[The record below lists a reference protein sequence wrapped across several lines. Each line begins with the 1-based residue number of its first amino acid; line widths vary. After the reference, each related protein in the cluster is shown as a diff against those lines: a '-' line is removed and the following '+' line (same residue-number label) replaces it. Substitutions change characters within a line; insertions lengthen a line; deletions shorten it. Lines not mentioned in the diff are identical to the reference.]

1 MARPLTL
8 SSPNLPPP
16 CSHYQALEVIRELS
30 KTIPIERAHMR
41 VRLVCDK
48 KVGKELK
55 AKVAPLLAKIEEED
69 WGASYDLVSCWAP
82 SAFDAFLISCV
93 LSLLLSFFCSFFL
106 SILAEIVENLDGLCF
121 DMLSDM
127 LFSSLL
133 DFCAC
138 VACRW
143 LVLLF
148 P

>member
-1 MARPLTL
+1 MRAVCAEACFQQSLFTSLTFHAACCPRNAFLRILPSTLSSFASHGTPLTL
-8 SSPNLPPP
+8 SSPHLSPP

-82 SAFDAFLISCV
+82 RLFLFFPFFFFSLALSSCP
-93 LSLLLSFFCSFFL
+93 S
-106 SILAEIVENLDGLCF
+106 
-121 DMLSDM
+121 
-127 LFSSLL
+127 
-133 DFCAC
+133 
-138 VACRW
+138 W
-143 LVLLF
+143 LR
-148 P
+148 